1 MKRIPLVLLA
11 LSVLA
16 PANAQLAFPNDS
28 GVAMGHVHLN
38 VRDVEQHRQIWID
51 HFDAVP
57 LEREGLTGVKM
68 PGMLLLFRR
77 QDPTGPSQGT
87 VLDHLGLKVRSRA
100 EVLERWRGAGMEVQR
115 EFTGAAGFPNAY
127 LLAPDGIRIELQQD
141 VDQPQIAIAHH
152 LHYMKA
158 DHLEL
163 RNWYIETFSAVPG
176 NRGRVDTADLPGINL
191 SFGSRRQ
198 PGPVAVGTRGRAI
211 DHIGFEVGNL
221 EAFCKQLEANG
232 IEFDRPYRENPGIG
246 VATAFFTDPFGV
258 YVELT
263 EGLRQY

>member
-1 MKRIPLVLLA
+1 M
-11 LSVLA
+11 
-16 PANAQLAFPNDS
+16 
-28 GVAMGHVHLN
+28 
-38 VRDVEQHRQIWID
+38 
-51 HFDAVP
+51 
-57 LEREGLTGVKM
+57 
-68 PGMLLLFRR
+68 
-77 QDPTGPSQGT
+77 
-87 VLDHLGLKVRSRA
+87 
-100 EVLERWRGAGMEVQR
+100 
-115 EFTGAAGFPNAY
+115 
-127 LLAPDGIRIELQQD
+127 QQD

-191 SFGSRRQ
+191 SFGFRRQ
-198 PGPVAVGTRGRAI
+198 PGPVAVRTRGRAI
-211 DHIGFEVGNL
+211 DHIGFEVRNL